1 MRDLRHDNLNPFIGA
16 CVDSPN
22 ICIISQYCSKGSLQ
36 VSRVN
41 INRVMQMNEVVHMYG
56 LVMKFEL
63 DKWSSSL
70 CFFYWSHYEREAAR
84 MKHSECKRGL
94 KPGSMLYQTC
104 EAVVYYPRTWKTTNA
119 WRVEMNKILVLNR
132 RVRLLSCSCKERKWL
147 LRRLLLIAIVR
158 SLDDLLAPVHRLGA
172 NWSFIARI
180 FLVSLI
186 LTNAL
191 FALQDILENEDVKLD
206 HMFIASLV
214 SDIVKVC
221 SVIHGPISL
230 RAIYYERELFRTA

>member
-1 MRDLRHDNLNPFIGA
+1 MEDARTLGEW
-16 CVDSPN
+16 
-22 ICIISQYCSKGSLQ
+22 KWT
-36 VSRVN
+36 
-41 INRVMQMNEVVHMYG
+41 
-56 LVMKFEL
+56 KFVL
-63 DKWSSSL
+63 
-70 CFFYWSHYEREAAR
+70 
-84 MKHSECKRGL
+84 
-94 KPGSMLYQTC
+94 
-104 EAVVYYPRTWKTTNA
+104 
-119 WRVEMNKILVLNR
+119 LNR

-158 SLDDLLAPVHRLGA
+158 SLDDLLAPAHRLGA

-180 FLVSLI
+180 FLVSL

-230 RAIYYERELFRTA
+230 RATYYKRELFGTAYLYVSTFYYVYEYITHKRWCLKTLVKIICLFYPCRVCVISRAQTSSRTVIWSLLTA